1 MRGLVDLRDEA
12 QFGLRG
18 LESAFD
24 DDGKLILTYETRTT
38 VEELRLEL
46 SKTQQVAD
54 LLRDKLHSMASEL
67 AEARSRVLELE
78 GLVAGD
84 MRSVENITL
93 QLQDS
98 TKHISTLVGYLH
110 EQRNESVRAA
120 AEVYEMLQQLNH
132 ASARVKEVESELAT
146 MTRRFSECRDTAE
159 EQKVQLHLLRNTVAF
174 QESNLKD
181 LEARAEKASEDLRQ
195 ALGQSRELEVRLD
208 AAKDREKNLLEQN
221 QLLLSERDTANQ
233 TLRAL
238 QNQTAEA
245 HMRELSLSRQSSK
258 ITTELDIVVAKNKD
272 LEQEANL
279 YRRKHVES
287 SGALKALQKQFDE
300 QSVALGN
307 LQEQL
312 HSAELRTSEVASD
325 FKSEIAY
332 LREQKG
338 SLEARLDTALR
349 EGNAKSD
356 MLIALRTEASRK
368 EGAIEA
374 LLHEEKQRGDEER
387 RQIVETESKVQSL
400 HRELDLRNKRVQ
412 DMEKCLAKHADEV
425 AKLTSRVAELA
436 ATEQALSIRAM
447 TITQRYAK
455 NDLNDD
461 EKALVTTLMQK
472 ARTLHDREIVEK
484 SNEIKRRDNL
494 IKQCEARISQL
505 ERNLARRI
513 HEPQIYSTSEVIATH
528 TLVADSPLTDPE
540 TKSATGLEDQPEGQ
554 LTLPKANPF
563 RDVRSSKVPIHPT
576 ILSTSPKQLPKCL
589 GFSNLATES
598 NDNSESPRGNH
609 LLDTPVHPVATPTSS
624 KQLAGSLSFSE
635 LTTENDNSARCGE
648 GCLPMSSKR
657 ATFAEGG
664 IEASTSRPARR
675 RRCSKP
681 TEGDKSVDKVPQ
693 PTAKKKATKRR

>member
-1 MRGLVDLRDEA
+1 MLKPITPHSDFLAYVPAGISPRQVGRNRQCKAWYVSCSPYTRLLSCLGMWIPQSCEQVVQGAHKLVHGFSAFRYSTSELDQGLVKPKEESAETLPTGTSEPEEDLFLTITTKYRQAQREAARQREISAELEAQLTKKSEENAALSISVATQKQTLHKVTEKYSELKIELENLKTISTSSAAFLTEAKETMRGLVDLRDEA

-84 MRSVENITL
+84 MRSIENITL

-174 QESNLKD
+174 QENNLKD

-221 QLLLSERDTANQ
+221 QLLLSEKDTANQ

-279 YRRKHVES
+279 YRRKHAVS

-349 EGNAKSD
+349 EGNAKSE

-374 LLHEEKQRGDEER
+374 LLHEEKQRGDEGR

-461 EKALVTTLMQK
+461 EKTLVTTLMQK

-484 SNEIKRRDNL
+484 SNEIKRVG
-494 IKQCEARISQL
+494 
-505 ERNLARRI
+505 
-513 HEPQIYSTSEVIATH
+513 SE
-528 TLVADSPLTDPE
+528 
-540 TKSATGLEDQPEGQ
+540 
-554 LTLPKANPF
+554 
-563 RDVRSSKVPIHPT
+563 
-576 ILSTSPKQLPKCL
+576 
-589 GFSNLATES
+589 
-598 NDNSESPRGNH
+598 
-609 LLDTPVHPVATPTSS
+609 
-624 KQLAGSLSFSE
+624 
-635 LTTENDNSARCGE
+635 
-648 GCLPMSSKR
+648 
-657 ATFAEGG
+657 
-664 IEASTSRPARR
+664 
-675 RRCSKP
+675 
-681 TEGDKSVDKVPQ
+681 
-693 PTAKKKATKRR
+693 